1 MQSGV
6 YKLLRYIVLSI
17 PEDPARAMQALSLET
32 RKLIDQVRST
42 GAPADAL
49 ARCQEHIAAAIAA
62 LDPRKQVCNASAHG
76 LGMDTA
82 ASAPR
87 DINQMLPFS
96 PITGSCNP
104 VAPPVVFRLEGDE
117 VRGEASFSSVYA
129 GPPNTV
135 HGGTIAGLFDELLSI
150 ANIAN
155 GKAAYTGSLTIKYHA
170 PTPLNTKVDLY
181 AFCLSRSGRKVK
193 SRGEMR
199 CKGVLTASA
208 EGLFIVPRQDW
219 PSLV

>member
-1 MQSGV
+1 
-6 YKLLRYIVLSI
+6 L
-17 PEDPARAMQALSLET
+17 QALTLET
-32 RKLIDQVRST
+32 IKLIDQVRCT
-42 GAPADAL
+42 GAPAEAL
-49 ARCQEHIAAAIAA
+49 LRCHEHIAAAIAV
-62 LDPRKQVCNASAHG
+62 LDPWKQVCNASVDG
-76 LGMDTA
+76 LGMDVA
-82 ASAPR
+82 EGEQR
-87 DINQMLPFS
+87 DINQLLPFS
-96 PITGSCNP
+96 PISGSCNP

-117 VRGEASFSSVYA
+117 VRGEVSFSSVYA

-170 PTPLNTKVDLY
+170 PTPLNTKLDLY

-199 CKGVLTASA
+199 CNGVLTASA